1 MLTFFYSVT
10 VKLFLIVFKIS
21 SNFLDPGCFLSFLKL
36 SAALCCAVR
45 VRPASERRYR
55 AVNLRVPAVLA
66 QFRTRYM
73 DQVKL
78 LLRHPPQVA
87 DQFSE
92 FFGNAEILNSWIV
105 KKIT

>member
-1 MLTFFYSVT
+1 M
-10 VKLFLIVFKIS
+10 S
-21 SNFLDPGCFLSFLKL
+21 SNFLGPGCFLSFLKL

-78 LLRHPPQVA
+78 LLRHPPLGYGSVFRV
-87 DQFSE
+87 FS
-92 FFGNAEILNSWIV
+92 NAEILNSWLV
-105 KKIT
+105 TKKLALI